1 MRARPTKTAK
11 NSVGPI
17 SKTNK
22 QTTLHVQRTFLV
34 HFFAVVLPHEYI
46 EKLPKTPSYMFYGL
60 LFTFFSLPLI
70 FAFVVTDFS
79 PFSYRRYL

>member
-22 QTTLHVQRTFLV
+22 QTNNFARAAHFFSTFLCRC
-34 HFFAVVLPHEYI
+34 FAPRIH
-46 EKLPKTPSYMFYGL
+46 
-60 LFTFFSLPLI
+60 
-70 FAFVVTDFS
+70 
-79 PFSYRRYL
+79 